1 MAAAF
6 DPMLAA
12 LAASEPA
19 SADAA
24 LLRELQQAV
33 AGRWQAVMAPE
44 RLPTFSQPPL
54 RLRDGAG
61 TLHLEA
67 GTVYWIAPD
76 GDAWRGA
83 LRTDAAPLLR
93 ERLAQP
99 R

>member
-1 MAAAF
+1 
-6 DPMLAA
+6 MLAA
-12 LAASEPA
+12 LAATEPG

-44 RLPTFSQPPL
+44 QLPPFTRPPL
-54 RLRDGAG
+54 RLREGAG
-61 TLHLEA
+61 TLHLE
-67 GTVYWIAPD
+67 GGNVYWIGPA
-76 GDAWRGA
+76 GDAWRGT